1 MATDPNDPRP
11 VADTTSGSRRTRLGL
26 ITYGFVIG
34 AIVMLVIVFLFMKV
48 F

>member
-11 VADTTSGSRRTRLGL
+11 VADTKYGSRRTRLGL
-26 ITYGFVIG
+26 VTYGFIIG
-34 AIVMLVIVFLFMKV
+34 AIVMLVIVFMFMKV